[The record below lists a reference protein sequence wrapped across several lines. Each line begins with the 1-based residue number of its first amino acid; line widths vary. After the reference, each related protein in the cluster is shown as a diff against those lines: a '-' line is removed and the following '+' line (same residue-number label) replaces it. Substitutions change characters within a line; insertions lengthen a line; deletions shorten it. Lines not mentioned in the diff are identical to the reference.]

1 MTYVYPFHFEHEVAP
16 MSLKDLLGGKGA
28 NLAEMTSVLDLPV
41 PPGFTITT
49 DACRDFLAESLDYAS
64 LDVEVSKGV
73 QSVGYLTEKTFGD
86 PVNPLLV
93 SVRSGAKFSM
103 PGMMDTILNL
113 GLNDKTVVGLANAT
127 DERFAYDS
135 YRRFISMYGKVVL
148 GMDDSMFAEAF
159 DTVKRIALA
168 TTDPDINANGNKL
181 LVQVYKA
188 LVKKHTGNDFEQ
200 NVFKQLEA
208 AINAVFGSWNS
219 ERAAEYREK
228 ENIPHDL
235 GTAVNVQAM
244 VFGNTGD
251 NSGTGVG
258 FTRNSSTGE
267 NKVYGDFLVNAQG
280 EDVVAGIRKTLDISE
295 MGTLFPE
302 IYKELNGIFHR
313 LEEHYRDMC
322 DVEFTIEN
330 GKLYMLQTRVG
341 KRSALAAFQ
350 MAYDMTTDDHIQLT
364 RSEALERLVDVNPD
378 DTINDSV
385 NAKVVAT
392 GLPASPGVATGNVYF
407 TSEKAAKMAE
417 QGEDVILVRIETSPD
432 DIKGMRVSK
441 GILTTTGGLVS
452 HAAVVAR
459 GWNIPAVVGAETIW
473 PQILELGSNMFIK
486 ELNLTIKEGETI
498 TIDGSTGGVYY
509 GEPTKIK
516 GELPEIV
523 TKVLAW
529 KA

>member
-1 MTYVYPFHFEHEVAP
+1 MYVYPFHFEHEVAP

-28 NLAEMTSVLDLPV
+28 NLAEMTTVLKLPV

-49 DACRDFLAESLDYAS
+49 DACRDYLSGNLDIKSLAIE
-64 LDVEVSKGV
+64 VEKGV
-73 QSVGYLTEKTFGD
+73 NTIDYLTEKSFGS
-86 PVNPLLV
+86 PTNPLLV

-113 GLNDKTVVGLANAT
+113 GLNDETVVGLAKIT
-127 DERFAYDS
+127 DDRFAYDS

-148 GMDDSMFAEAF
+148 GMEDSVFSEAF
-159 DTVKRIALA
+159 ETVKKISLA
-168 TTDPDINANGNKL
+168 ANDPDINADANKL
-181 LVQVYKA
+181 LVAVYKA
-188 LVKKHTGNDFEQ
+188 LVKKHTGKEFEQ
-200 NVFKQLEA
+200 NVLLQLEA

-219 ERAAEYREK
+219 ERAMEYREK
-228 ENIPHDL
+228 ENIPHNL

-244 VFGNTGD
+244 VFGNSGD
-251 NSGTGVG
+251 SSGTGVG

-280 EDVVAGIRKTLDISE
+280 EDVVSGIRKTLDISE

-302 IYKELNGIFHR
+302 IYEQLNTIFFR

-350 MAYDMTTDDHIQLT
+350 MAFDMTNDKHIKL
-364 RSEALERLVDVNPD
+364 SKAEALERVSGVSPE

-385 NAKVVAT
+385 NAERVAV
-392 GLPASPGVATGNVYF
+392 GLPASPGVATGKVYF
-407 TSEKAAKMAE
+407 TSEKAAEAA
-417 QGEDVILVRIETSPD
+417 QAGEDVILVRMETSPD
-432 DIKGMRVSK
+432 DIKGMRVSN

-473 PQILELGSNMFIK
+473 PQIMDKGSNMFIK
-486 ELNLTIKEGETI
+486 ESNLTIKEGETI
-498 TIDGSTGGVYY
+498 TIDGAKGEVYY
-509 GEPTKIK
+509 GKAKKVK
-516 GELPEIV
+516 GKLPAV
-523 TKVLAW
+523 VSKVLAW
-529 KA
+529 HKD